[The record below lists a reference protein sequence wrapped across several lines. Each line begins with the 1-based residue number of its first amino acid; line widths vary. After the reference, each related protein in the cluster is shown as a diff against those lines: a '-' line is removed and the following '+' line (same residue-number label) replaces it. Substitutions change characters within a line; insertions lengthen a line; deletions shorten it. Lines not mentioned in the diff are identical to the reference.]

1 MPGSGGKR
9 KSNCLWKLYSYSW
22 TEKLLYERKELL
34 AVIRFTRQFRY
45 YLLGRKCIVRTGHSS
60 LTWLLNFKEPQGQL
74 ARWLEELSQYYMV
87 VHHRQGSKHAN
98 ADALSRIE
106 GGNPCLDFRLLVNLE
121 ELPCGGCKYCTK
133 AHENWTEF
141 ATEVDEAVGLALPM
155 GPERLMQNDEKQ
167 IGSLS
172 LDGKVGSALPGESC
186 IYAGSS
192 EQIQGPLR
200 TLSIYS
206 LLLDGNTASFGQN
219 EENRMK
225 GKADPPLTC
234 GEEGNFTYSWPW
246 DPGGCWE
253 HSDVD
258 VVHVDIVT
266 MDKVPRIMTTNT
278 STPDL
283 VRYFFSCVHPER
295 DER

>member
-1 MPGSGGKR
+1 M
-9 KSNCLWKLYSYSW
+9 
-22 TEKLLYERKELL
+22 
-34 AVIRFTRQFRY
+34 
-45 YLLGRKCIVRTGHSS
+45 
-60 LTWLLNFKEPQGQL
+60 
-74 ARWLEELSQYYMV
+74 
-87 VHHRQGSKHAN
+87 
-98 ADALSRIE
+98 
-106 GGNPCLDFRLLVNLE
+106 
-121 ELPCGGCKYCTK
+121 
-133 AHENWTEF
+133 
-141 ATEVDEAVGLALPM
+141 DEAVGLALPM
-155 GPERLMQNDEKQ
+155 GPERLMKNDEKQ

-172 LDGKVGSALPGESC
+172 LDGKVSSALPGESC

-200 TLSIYS
+200 TLPVYS

-225 GKADPPLTC
+225 GKADPPPTYWD
-234 GEEGNFTYSWPW
+234 ERNFTYSWPW

-283 VRYFFSCVHPER
+283 GSGISFPGYTRKEMRDKQNTDLHLKIILDWLEQGKTPGEGVIFFCYSSYKVSL
-295 DER
+295 DQ